1 MNQYSQES
9 VLDAVRRIGNQS
21 ALVRLP
27 DLVVV
32 DGGKGQ
38 LSSALKELRKLGLHD
53 LPIIG
58 LAKKN
63 EEVFMPD
70 NPNPLRIPHDT
81 GALKLLQRI
90 RDEAHRYA
98 NSYHQLLMRR
108 RIEES
113 VLDDCP
119 GITENRK
126 KILLKRFGSVSRLKR
141 AEVEK
146 IAEIQGI
153 SPKSAKQIKDF
164 LN

>member
-1 MNQYSQES
+1 M
-9 VLDAVRRIGNQS
+9 
-21 ALVRLP
+21 
-27 DLVVV
+27 
-32 DGGKGQ
+32 
-38 LSSALKELRKLGLHD
+38 
-53 LPIIG
+53 
-58 LAKKN
+58 
-63 EEVFMPD
+63 
-70 NPNPLRIPHDT
+70 RIPHET